1 MIYCDL
7 MALENY
13 FQHKNIFHPLP
24 GLALIEVQLATS
36 IVWSLSGK
44 HADLT
49 RLVSRIKTA
58 LLMCWKMEK

>member
-7 MALENY
+7 MALEDY
-13 FQHKNIFHPLP
+13 SLA

-36 IVWSLSGK
+36 TVWSLSGK

-49 RLVSRIKTA
+49 CLVSDIKTVI
-58 LLMCWKMEK
+58 LMC

>member
-1 MIYCDL
+1 

-13 FQHKNIFHPLP
+13 FQHKNIFHPLA

-49 RLVSRIKTA
+49 RLASDIKTV
-58 LLMCWKMEK
+58 LLMC